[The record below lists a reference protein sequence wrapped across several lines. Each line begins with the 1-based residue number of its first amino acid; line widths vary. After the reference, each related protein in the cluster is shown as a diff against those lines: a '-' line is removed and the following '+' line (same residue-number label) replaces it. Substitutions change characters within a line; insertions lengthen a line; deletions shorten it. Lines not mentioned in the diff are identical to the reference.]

1 MHKYQDLLCTSL
13 DNLSVAIL
21 SGWPGDQTFN
31 EVWGWNCPTVTR
43 HDMAAVASELAKEI
57 RNSDFQTID
66 TTSLVLIEDYP
77 RRIVHMQGT
86 TIPQFWGGNCGPATS
101 VYLATLDSM
110 RRTIGQVL
118 NWQVLADSKWQVP
131 TDPKAMPGP
140 MVRKLSS
147 IQAAID
153 LLMPNKELI
162 TKQINEIQQAHTV
175 AESLPLDLQALT
187 QARER
192 VIRLADESA
201 VSAGKALSDS
211 ANAGKELSAIKL
223 TKTEADKLVAQCE
236 EAYRITTTT
245 GLAGAFDQRAKSLS
259 NSMWGW
265 VFGLIATLIIGTN
278 LGATRVELLSKSM
291 ATGDPQWGIIWMHVV
306 LSIMSIGA
314 PIWFA
319 WIATK
324 QIGQRFRLAEDY
336 AFKASVAKAY
346 EGYKKEAARI
356 DPSFEARLFSS
367 ALTRLEEAPLR
378 LVEKE
383 THGSPGHELLSSKQ
397 FQDALST
404 IPEHRDKFIEVFKN
418 GLSAATANLSSS
430 PKKISTQE

>member
-1 MHKYQDLLCTSL
+1 MHKDLGLLCTSL
-13 DNLSVAIL
+13 DDLSAAVI
-21 SGWPGDQTFN
+21 SGWAGDQTFV
-31 EVWGWNCPTVTR
+31 EAWGGTCPAVTR
-43 HDMAAVASELAKEI
+43 HDMAAVPTLLAKDI
-57 RNSDFQTID
+57 RASATDTLNSTLL
-66 TTSLVLIEDYP
+66 TLIQDYP
-77 RRIVHMQGT
+77 RRIALMQSS
-86 TIPQFWGGNCGPATS
+86 TIPHFWGGNAGGATS
-101 VYLATLDSM
+101 AYLATLDSM
-110 RRTIGQVL
+110 RQSLATVL
-118 NWQVLADSKWQVP
+118 GWQTLG
-131 TDPKAMPGP
+131 DPKAMPAP
-140 MVRKLSS
+140 IARKLRSL
-147 IQAAID
+147 QAEVD
-153 LLMPNKELI
+153 LLLPDKNLLAI
-162 TKQINEIQQAHTV
+162 QINEIQQAHAV
-175 AESLPLDLQALT
+175 AESLPVDLQALT
-187 QARER
+187 EARDR

-201 VSAGKALSDS
+201 LSAGKALSDS
-211 ANAGKELSAIKL
+211 VNASNELSAIKL

-259 NSMWGW
+259 LSMWGW
-265 VFGLIATLIIGTN
+265 VLGLIVTLIVGTN
-278 LGATRVELLSKSM
+278 LGAARVELLSKSM
-291 ATGDPQWGIIWMHVV
+291 ATGDPQWGVIWMHAV
-306 LSIMSIGA
+306 LSVMSIGA

-383 THGSPGHELLSSKQ
+383 THGSPGHELLSSKR

-404 IPEHRDKFIEVFKN
+404 IPDQKDKFLEVLKS
-418 GLSAATANLSSS
+418 GLFAATAKLSTS
-430 PKKISTQE
+430 PKKTDATE

>member
-1 MHKYQDLLCTSL
+1 M
-13 DNLSVAIL
+13 
-21 SGWPGDQTFN
+21 
-31 EVWGWNCPTVTR
+31 
-43 HDMAAVASELAKEI
+43 AKEV
-57 RNSDFQTID
+57 RNSATETISPTDLALINDF
-66 TTSLVLIEDYP
+66 P
-77 RRIVHMQGT
+77 RRIAHMQTT
-86 TIPQFWGGNCGPATS
+86 TIPQFYGGNSGAATT
-101 VYLATLDSM
+101 VYLATLDTI
-110 RRTIGQVL
+110 RRTVSQIL
-118 NWQVLADSKWQVP
+118 SWQVL

-140 MVRKLSS
+140 MARKLRSL
-147 IQAAID
+147 QAEID
-153 LLMPNKELI
+153 QLLPNKNLLA
-162 TKQINEIQQAHTV
+162 TQINEIQQAHSV
-175 AESLPLDLQALT
+175 AESLPLDLQALAE
-187 QARER
+187 ARDR

-201 VSAGKALSDS
+201 LSAGKALSDS
-211 ANAGKELSAIKL
+211 AKADDELNTIKL
-223 TKTEADKLVAQCE
+223 TKIEADKLVAQCE

-265 VFGLIATLIIGTN
+265 VIGLIITLIVGT
-278 LGATRVELLSKSM
+278 LMGSTRVELLSKSM
-291 ATGDPQWGIIWMHVV
+291 VTPDPHWGVIWMHVV
-306 LSIMSIGA
+306 LSVMSIGA

-356 DPSFEARLFSS
+356 DSSFEARLFSS

-404 IPEHRDKFIEVFKN
+404 IPEHRDNFIEVFKN
-418 GLSAATANLSSS
+418 GLSTVTSNLSLSQ
-430 PKKISTQE
+430 KKTPAQD